1 MLGPM
6 KTAEHG
12 GTKTNNAQQMKMT
25 VFLLPD
31 SDKRCLLVTT
41 AQLLAIVDLLNVEL
55 EALTA

>member
-1 MLGPM
+1 M

-55 EALTA
+55 EVLTA